1 MKKRTGWAYA
11 LLMAFLLAGCDR
23 QTAFHAFRSLSEQG
37 WNRQDTVCF
46 PLSDAIMDENEGF
59 IEVEVRAVRA
69 YPYEHVWLAI
79 VQTDSLS
86 RVMHTDTLCIDMTDA
101 KGNFM
106 GRGMNFLEYRSDAV
120 PLAADSLGPCRQV
133 SICHLMER
141 EQITGLT
148 DVGIK
153 VSRRVP
159 TVD

>member
-1 MKKRTGWAYA
+1 MKKRTGWAYV

-37 WNRQDTVCF
+37 WNRQDTVSF
-46 PLSDAIMDENEGF
+46 PLSDAIMDENEGV

-69 YPYEHVWLAI
+69 YPYEHVWLAV

-120 PLAADSLGPCRQV
+120 HLPLISLVPCRQL
-133 SICHLMER
+133 SIFHLM
-141 EQITGLT
+141 
-148 DVGIK
+148 
-153 VSRRVP
+153 SRDRLP
-159 TVD
+159 DLPILASKFPRLFPFGT

>member
-1 MKKRTGWAYA
+1 MKKRTGWAYV

-46 PLSDAIMDENEGF
+46 PLSDAIMDENEGV

-106 GRGMNFLEYRSDAV
+106 GHGMNFLEYRSDAV
-120 PLAADSLGPCRQV
+120 PLATDSLGTCRQV

-159 TVD
+159 TMD